1 MGVAIYFVP
10 TGRKEMSVML
20 LSKVQ
25 CDIDAIDRMAAL
37 VRCITGFRAS
47 QELNGVSN
55 EVQTA

>member
-1 MGVAIYFVP
+1 
-10 TGRKEMSVML
+10 ML

-25 CDIDAIDRMAAL
+25 CDIDAIDRTAAL

-47 QELNGVSN
+47 HDELNGVSI

>member
-1 MGVAIYFVP
+1 
-10 TGRKEMSVML
+10 MSVML